1 MKNKNDRKKEHK
13 SENLEEIND
22 ELGHVDQQNHENQ
35 GQDADALEQRI
46 AELEDQYKRA
56 VADYRNLEKRVAEE
70 RLEFI
75 KFANKELLERLLP
88 AFDTLFLA
96 ERYVK
101 DDGLKLTIKSLA
113 DALEQVGVTRVETV
127 GKEFDPSTME
137 CVETVDGDEG
147 KVTEEVR
154 PGFKLADRTL
164 RAALVKVG
172 VENKN

>member
-1 MKNKNDRKKEHK
+1 MSNKQDNKNEKQFENIEESQDELDQVEQQAKVGKNKIKE
-13 SENLEEIND
+13 LEEKIE
-22 ELGHVDQQNHENQ
+22 ELD
-35 GQDADALEQRI
+35 
-46 AELEDQYKRA
+46 DQYKRA

-70 RLEFI
+70 RLDFI

-113 DALEQVGVTRVETV
+113 DALKQVGVTRVETV
-127 GKEFDPSTME
+127 GKEFDPATME
-137 CVETVDGDEG
+137 CVETVEGEEG

-154 PGFKLADRTL
+154 PGFKLADRIL

-172 VENKN
+172 VENKND

>member
-1 MKNKNDRKKEHK
+1 MSDKKNKKQDQNVHEKNQTFEEKEQDVQ
-13 SENLEEIND
+13 ENNLE
-22 ELGHVDQQNHENQ
+22 QK
-35 GQDADALEQRI
+35 I

-56 VADYRNLEKRVAEE
+56 VADYRNLEKRVADE

-96 ERYVK
+96 EKYVQ

-113 DALEQVGVTRVETV
+113 DALEQVGVSRVNTI
-127 GKEFDPSTME
+127 GNEFDPETME
-137 CVETVDGDEG
+137 CVETVDGEEN
-147 KVTEEVR
+147 KVIEEIR
-154 PGFKLADRTL
+154 PGFLLANKTL

-172 VENKN
+172 KEASDNE

>member
-1 MKNKNDRKKEHK
+1 MKDDKKKQDKNGEELKEVVEEK
-13 SENLEEIND
+13 DLEGQSET
-22 ELGHVDQQNHENQ
+22 QQ
-35 GQDADALEQRI
+35 LEQRI

-56 VADYRNLEKRVAEE
+56 VADYRNLEKRVAED

-96 ERYVK
+96 ERYVQ

-113 DALEQVGVTRVETV
+113 DALEQVGVTRVQTV
-127 GKEFDPSTME
+127 GNDFDPETME
-137 CVETVDGDEG
+137 CVETVDGEEEN
-147 KVTEEVR
+147 KVVEEIR
-154 PGFKLADRTL
+154 PGFVLSGRTL

-172 VENKN
+172 STKQN